1 MTKSDQNGKHPE
13 DKNPEEHAETARE
26 KVLREIRDAKP
37 RDAQSPEESGHR
49 GEAGDAITPNT
60 EAQEQSQGD

>member
-1 MTKSDQNGKHPE
+1 MSKSDQNGKH
-13 DKNPEEHAETARE
+13 PEEHAETARE

-37 RDAQSPEESGHR
+37 RAAQSPEESGHG